1 MGKDWYRRQSVVARK
16 SQSELGGSD
25 GEEHMVV
32 DSCVVSVFER
42 LISDVL
48 LVPIGHH
55 LGDGLNYPLNPR
67 FDSAGRWKRRKEWPS
82 DLQ

>member
-1 MGKDWYRRQSVVARK
+1 MRLSLVDLVLA
-16 SQSELGGSD
+16 SE
-25 GEEHMVV
+25 H
-32 DSCVVSVFER
+32 

-48 LVPIGHH
+48 FLYLLVPLGHR
-55 LGDGLNYPLNPR
+55 LDDGLHYPTNPR